1 MARLDET
8 IARLKIA
15 EELDEGPLRVTVN
28 NKPLRLCT
36 QAELNM
42 IELVYQLDEIYGD
55 TRTIH
60 SVFMWLIRQLK
71 NGAVPICP
79 NERKSNAKSS

>member
-8 IARLKIA
+8 IAKLKAA
-15 EELDEGPLRVTVN
+15 EELDEGSIRVTVN

-42 IELVYQLDEIYGD
+42 IELVYQLDEIYGE
-55 TRTIH
+55 TRAIH
-60 SVFMWLIRQLK
+60 SMFMWLIKQLK

-79 NERKSNAKSS
+79 NERMTCKN